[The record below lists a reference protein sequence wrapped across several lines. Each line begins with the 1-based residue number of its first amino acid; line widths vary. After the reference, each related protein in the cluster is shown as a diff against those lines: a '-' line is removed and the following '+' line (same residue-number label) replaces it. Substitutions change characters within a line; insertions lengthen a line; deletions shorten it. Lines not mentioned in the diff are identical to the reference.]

1 MTESARTGHLTTEWS
16 TDDPAIARTLQLISG
31 ETDPVAK
38 LELEATL
45 HQWQANDCLR
55 QAERYRQYRARRLAA
70 RPARA

>member
-1 MTESARTGHLTTEWS
+1 MQGKRNEMRGLITEWS
-16 TDDPAIARTLQLISG
+16 TDDPVVARTLQLISG

-55 QAERYRQYRARRLAA
+55 RAERYREYRSRRKKKPDA
-70 RPARA
+70 